1 MTLHDRLRAM
11 VETVPVG
18 GSVILPRDWL
28 VEQLAAENGAQGS
41 REGDDLARVRPGTP
55 PPARTDHLLTAKEAA
70 RVLHVTPRWLY
81 RHAGQLPFT
90 RRLGPKTVRFDAEG
104 LAKWEART

>member
-28 VEQLAAENGAQGS
+28 VEQLAGENGAPGS
-41 REGDDLARVRPGTP
+41 RERDDLARVRPGTP
-55 PPARTDHLLTAKEAA
+55 APASTDHLLTAKEAA
-70 RVLHVTPRWLY
+70 GVLHVTPRWLY

-90 RRLGPKTVRFDAEG
+90 RRLGPKTMRFDADG
-104 LAKWEART
+104 VARWLAKR